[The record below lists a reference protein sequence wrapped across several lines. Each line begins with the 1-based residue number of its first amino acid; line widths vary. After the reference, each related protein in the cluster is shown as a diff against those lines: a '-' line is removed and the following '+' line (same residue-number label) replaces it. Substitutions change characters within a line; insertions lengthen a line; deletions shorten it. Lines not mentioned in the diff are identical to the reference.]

1 MSWFDSLTAMFKD
14 HRVDVAKRFEFS
26 REAIHGT
33 MSKFR
38 QAFDH
43 ERKETVGLKI
53 LDDEKLGNFEAR
65 FKGLKKPTE
74 GEIAVQLHHPNIVK
88 TYEFGETTDR
98 QQYIVMEFVE
108 GQGLNAL
115 IQDRTEALNGKRVQ
129 LIRQMVEAIEAVH
142 NAGFIHRDICPRNF
156 ICDVA
161 NAKVKLID
169 FGLTI
174 PDEAPYRLPGNRTG
188 TPLYMAPEIVRRRET
203 DKRVDLFAFGIT
215 CYRLLTFELPW
226 QSAETT
232 GKAALQ
238 HDTNKPTSILEHFP
252 RLHPRLAE
260 VVMSCLEP
268 NPDNRPPSAEAFLKK
283 IAPLKTEID

>member
-74 GEIAVQLHHPNIVK
+74 GEIAVQLHHPHIVK

-129 LIRQMVEAIEAVH
+129 LIRQMAEAIDAVH
-142 NAGFIHRDICPRNF
+142 KAGFIHRDICPRNF

-161 NAKVKLID
+161 NANIKLID

-174 PDEAPYRLPGNRTG
+174 PDEAP
-188 TPLYMAPEIVRRRET
+188 
-203 DKRVDLFAFGIT
+203 
-215 CYRLLTFELPW
+215 
-226 QSAETT
+226 
-232 GKAALQ
+232 
-238 HDTNKPTSILEHFP
+238 
-252 RLHPRLAE
+252 
-260 VVMSCLEP
+260 
-268 NPDNRPPSAEAFLKK
+268 
-283 IAPLKTEID
+283 